1 MAVISEDHIEQVI
14 IKEFIELGYQYINGT
29 DISPDGSM
37 PEREYNEVV
46 LKNRLQ
52 EAIAKLNPNIP
63 YEAQEEALRKVLR
76 ADSPELFQN
85 NYQFHKYL
93 TEGVDVE
100 YRKTDRIAGD
110 KVWLID
116 YENRNNN
123 EFLVINQFTV
133 IEGNTNKRPDVILF
147 VNGLPLVVIE
157 LKNAAD
163 ENANVNAAFN
173 QLQTYKQAIPSLFQ
187 YNALLIA
194 SDGWDALYGSLTS
207 PKQFFVPWKSID
219 GKLVAD
225 ENIPQMEVMAKGML
239 NKEVLP
245 DLIRHF
251 TIFHLNKEKITKI
264 VPRYHQYFAVNKA
277 IEQTKRA
284 TGFSLPP
291 SGGVGGGHGDQRA
304 GVIWHTQGSG
314 KSFSMAFYAGKLV
327 LALNN
332 PTLVILTDR
341 NDLDDQLFDTFSL
354 SQDILRQTPV
364 QAENR
369 DDLKKKLSVTS
380 GGIVFTTIQKFL
392 PEIEEKIDLG
402 NGKFKNIKGQ
412 FEELSDRRN
421 IVVIA
426 DEAHRSQYDFMDG
439 FAKHMRDALPNASF
453 IGFTGTPIEN
463 TDKNTQAVF
472 GDYID
477 VYDIQQAVEDGAT
490 VRIFYEN
497 RLAKINL
504 KEEEIPRVDAEFEE
518 LTESEEVTDQQKL
531 KAKWARL
538 EAIVGNQHR
547 LSLIAADIVKHFE
560 ERNAILDGK
569 AMIVCMSRRIAVDL
583 YAEIIKIKPDWHSD
597 DDAEGTIKVVMTGSS
612 SDPLPFQPHVR
623 NKAKRKALGDRL
635 KDPKDS
641 LKLAIVR
648 DMWLTGFDAP
658 SMHTLYIDKPM
669 KGHNLMQAI
678 ARVNRVY
685 KDKEGGLV
693 VDYIGI
699 ATDLK
704 KALSVYTESG
714 GKGKP
719 AFDQEEAAS
728 VMMSKYEIVAQM
740 FSETPKEPDTSLS
753 PFGGNGKGGGFDY
766 KSFFGLTPKEKL
778 YFPIQA
784 ANYIL
789 GLEDGKARYTNAVT
803 ALSKSFAISVPHP
816 YTSDIRDEVGLF
828 QAIKARIVKVTQ
840 SGKAK
845 SDEEIETAI
854 KQILSDAVAADEVV
868 DIFDAAGI
876 KKPDISILSDEF
888 LAEVK
893 GMQHKNL
900 AFELLKKLLNDEIK
914 TRQTTNIVQSKKFSE
929 MIENA
934 VRSYQNNL
942 ITSAQVIEELIN
954 LAKEI
959 KEADRKGEDLGLD
972 FREFAF
978 YSALEVNDSAVAV
991 LGDDILRHIAREL
1004 VDTVRGNTSIDWTV
1018 RENVQAKMRIAVKR
1032 ILRKHG
1038 YPPDMQEKATETVIE
1053 QAKLMANVFSINTKN
1068 YPKDQDGSFQLA
1080 AEP

>member
-1 MAVISEDHIEQVI
+1 MAAVISEDHIEQIVI
-14 IKEFIELGYQYINGT
+14 QEFIDLGYSYVNGA
-29 DISPDGSM
+29 DISPDGISQ
-37 PEREYNEVV
+37 ERQFDEVV
-46 LKNRLQ
+46 LKQRLQ
-52 EAIAKLNPNIP
+52 AAISKLNPNVP
-63 YEAQEEALRKVLR
+63 FEAQEEAVKKLLRTN
-76 ADSPELFQN
+76 SPNLFQN
-85 NYQFHKYL
+85 NYDVHKYL
-93 TEGVDVE
+93 NDGVDVE
-100 YRKTDRIAGD
+100 YRKGDRIAGD

-116 YENRNNN
+116 YENPNNN
-123 EFLVINQFTV
+123 EYLVVNQFTI
-133 IEGNTNKRPDVILF
+133 IENNVNKRPDIILF
-147 VNGLPLVVIE
+147 INGLPLVVIE
-157 LKNAAD
+157 LKNAVD
-163 ENANVNAAFN
+163 ENATINSAFN
-173 QLQTYKQAIPSLFQ
+173 QLQTYKQAIPSLFL
-187 YNALLIA
+187 YNALLIV

-219 GKLVAD
+219 GKMVAD
-225 ENIPQMEVMAKGML
+225 ENMPQMEVMVKGML

-245 DLIRHF
+245 DLIRHY
-251 TIFHLNKEKITKI
+251 ILFHKNKEEIIKI

-277 IEQTKRA
+277 VETTRKA
-284 TGFSLPP
+284 TAIDGN
-291 SGGVGGGHGDQRA
+291 QRA

-314 KSFSMAFYAGKLV
+314 KSLSMVFYAGKLV

-392 PEIEEKIDLG
+392 PEVIEKIDIG
-402 NGKFKNIKGQ
+402 EGKTKNIKGQ
-412 FEELSDRRN
+412 FEQLSDRRN

-497 RLAKINL
+497 RLAKITL
-504 KEEEIPRVDAEFEE
+504 KEEEKPRVDEEFEE
-518 LTESEEVTDQQKL
+518 LTESEEQSQQHRL
-531 KAKWARL
+531 KSRWARL
-538 EAIVGNQHR
+538 EAIVGNEHR
-547 LSLIAADIVKHFE
+547 LQLIAADIVKHFE
-560 ERNAILDGK
+560 SRNEVMDGK
-569 AMIVCMSRRIAVDL
+569 AMIVCMSRRICVDL
-583 YAEIIKIKPDWHSD
+583 YAQIIKIRPDWHSD
-597 DDAEGTIKVVMTGSS
+597 DDKEGTIKVVMTGSS
-612 SDPLPFQPHVR
+612 SDPLNFQPHVR
-623 NKAKRKALGDRL
+623 NKAKRKALGERL
-635 KDPKDS
+635 KDAKDP

-658 SMHTLYIDKPM
+658 SMHTLYLDKPM
-669 KGHNLMQAI
+669 QGHNLMQAI

-699 ATDLK
+699 ANDLK
-704 KALSVYTESG
+704 RALALYTDSG

-719 AFDQEEAAS
+719 AFNQDEAAD
-728 VMMSKYEIVAQM
+728 VMMGKYEIVSQM
-740 FSETPKEPDTSLS
+740 FSEQPLDKSV
-753 PFGGNGKGGGFDY
+753 KRGFDY
-766 KSFFGLTPKEKL
+766 KSFFSLTPKEKL

-789 GLEDGKARYTNAVT
+789 GLENGKDRFINSVT
-803 ALSKSFAISVPHP
+803 ALSKSFAISVPHQ
-816 YTSDIRDEVGLF
+816 YTIDIRDEVGLF

-840 SGKAK
+840 SGGK
-845 SDEEIETAI
+845 SDEEMETAI
-854 KQILSDAVAADEVV
+854 KQILSDAIVSEDVI

-893 GMQHKNL
+893 GMTHKNL
-900 AFELLKKLLNDEIK
+900 ALELLKKLLKGEIK
-914 TRQTTNIVQSKKFSE
+914 TRTKVNLVQSKKFSE
-929 MIENA
+929 MLDSA
-934 VRSYQNNL
+934 VKNYQNNL
-942 ITSAQVIEELIN
+942 ITSAQVIDEMIR

-959 KEADRKGEDLGLD
+959 KEADRRGEDLGLD
-972 FREFAF
+972 FREYAF
-978 YSALEVNDSAVAV
+978 YSALEVNDSSVAV
-991 LGDDILRHIAREL
+991 LGDEILRHIAREL
-1004 VDTVRGNTSIDWTV
+1004 VDTVRRNTSIDWTV
-1018 RENVQAKMRIAVKR
+1018 RENVQAKMRIAVKK

-1038 YPPDMQEKATETVIE
+1038 YPPDMELKATETVIE
-1053 QAKLMANVFSINTKN
+1053 QAKLLATDYSSASTN
-1068 YPKDQDGSFQLA
+1068 YNLGDVDDLRMV
-1080 AEP
+1080 AEPI

>member
-1 MAVISEDHIEQVI
+1 MAVISEDHIEQI
-14 IKEFIELGYQYINGT
+14 IIQEFIELGYSYVNGA
-29 DISPDGSM
+29 DISPDGITQ
-37 PEREYNEVV
+37 EREFDEVV
-46 LKNRLQ
+46 LKQRLQ
-52 EAIAKLNPNIP
+52 TAIAKLNPNIP
-63 YEAQEEALRKVLR
+63 YEAQEEAIKKVLR
-76 ADSPELFQN
+76 TDSPNLFQN
-85 NYQFHKYL
+85 NYQVHKYL
-93 TEGVDVE
+93 TDGVNVE
-100 YRKTDRIAGD
+100 YRKGDRIVGD

-116 YENRNNN
+116 YENPANN
-123 EFLVINQFTV
+123 EFLVVNQFTI
-133 IEGNTNKRPDVILF
+133 IENNVNKRPDIILF

-157 LKNAAD
+157 LKNAVD
-163 ENANVNAAFN
+163 ENATIHSAFN
-173 QLQTYKQAIPSLFQ
+173 QLQTYKSTIPSLFL
-187 YNALLIA
+187 YNALLII
-194 SDGWDALYGSLTS
+194 SDGWEAMYGSLTS

-219 GKLVAD
+219 GEFVAD
-225 ENIPQMEVMAKGML
+225 ENMPQMEVMAKGML
-239 NKEVLP
+239 NKNVLT
-245 DLIRHF
+245 DLIRHY
-251 TIFHLNKEKITKI
+251 ILFHQNKEQITKI

-277 IEQTKRA
+277 VETTKVA
-284 TGFSLPP
+284 TA
-291 SGGVGGGHGDQRA
+291 VNGDQRA

-314 KSFSMAFYAGKLV
+314 KSLTMVFYAGKLV

-332 PTLVILTDR
+332 PTLVVLTDR
-341 NDLDDQLFDTFSL
+341 NDLDDQLFDTFSQ
-354 SQDILRQTPV
+354 SQDLLRQTPV

-392 PEIEEKIDLG
+392 PEIIDKIDI
-402 NGKFKNIKGQ
+402 GKGKTKNIKGQ
-412 FEELSDRRN
+412 FELLSDRRN

-504 KEEEIPRVDAEFEE
+504 KEEEKPRVDAEFEE
-518 LTESEEVTDQQKL
+518 LTESEEQDDRQKL
-531 KAKWARL
+531 KSRWARL
-538 EAIVGNQHR
+538 EAIVGNEHR
-547 LSLIAADIVKHFE
+547 LELIANDIVKHFE
-560 ERNAILDGK
+560 SRNEILDGK
-569 AMIVCMSRRIAVDL
+569 GMIVCMSRRICVDL
-583 YAEIIKIKPDWHSD
+583 YAQIIKIRPDWHSD
-597 DDAEGTIKVVMTGSS
+597 DDTDGTIKVVMTGSS
-612 SDPLPFQPHVR
+612 SDPLSFQPHVR
-623 NKAKRKALGDRL
+623 NKGKRKAIGERL
-635 KDPKDS
+635 KDPKDK

-669 KGHNLMQAI
+669 QGHNLMQAI

-699 ATDLK
+699 ANDLK
-704 KALSVYTESG
+704 RALALYTDSG

-719 AFDQEEAAS
+719 AFDQDEAAS
-728 VMMSKYEIVAQM
+728 VMMGKYEIVAQM
-740 FSETPKEPDTSLS
+740 FSEQPTDKTVT
-753 PFGGNGKGGGFDY
+753 KGLNY
-766 KSFFGLTPKEKL
+766 KSFFGLTPKQKL
-778 YFPIQA
+778 YFPIEG
-784 ANYIL
+784 ANYVL
-789 GLEDGKARYTNAVT
+789 GLENGKDRFINAVT
-803 ALSKSFAISVPHP
+803 ALSKSFAISVPHA
-816 YTSDIRDEVGLF
+816 YTIDIRDEVGLF

-840 SGKAK
+840 SGKGK

-854 KQILSDAVAADEVV
+854 KQILSDAIVSDGVI

-893 GMQHKNL
+893 GMTHKNL
-900 AFELLKKLLNDEIK
+900 ALELLKKLLKDEIK
-914 TRQTTNIVQSKKFSE
+914 TRNKVNLVQSKKFSE
-929 MIENA
+929 MLESS
-934 VRSYQNNL
+934 VRNYQNNL
-942 ITSAQVIEELIN
+942 ITSAQVIDEMIR

-959 KEADRKGEDLGLD
+959 KDADRRGEDLGLD
-972 FREFAF
+972 FREYAF
-978 YSALEVNDSAVAV
+978 YSALEVNDNSVAV
-991 LGDDILRHIAREL
+991 LGDEILRHIAREL
-1004 VDTVRGNTSIDWTV
+1004 VDTVRKNTSIDWTV
-1018 RENVQAKMRIAVKR
+1018 RENVQAKMRLAIKK

-1038 YPPDMQEKATETVIE
+1038 YPPDMELKAMETVLE
-1053 QAKLMANVFSINTKN
+1053 QAKLLANDFSNNSTYN
-1068 YPKDQDGSFQLA
+1068 LRGEDLGMV

>member
-1 MAVISEDHIEQVI
+1 MAVISEDNIEQI
-14 IKEFIELGYQYINGT
+14 IIQEFIELGYQYINGT

-52 EAIAKLNPNIP
+52 EAIAKLNPTIP
-63 YEAQEEALRKVLR
+63 YEAQQEALRKVLR

-116 YENRNNN
+116 YENPNNN

-163 ENANVNAAFN
+163 ENADVNAAFN

-225 ENIPQMEVMAKGML
+225 ETIPQMEVMAKGML
-239 NKEVLP
+239 NKNVLP

-251 TIFHLNKEKITKI
+251 TIFHQNKEKITKI

-277 IEQTKRA
+277 VEA
-284 TGFSLPP
+284 TRKATAEN
-291 SGGVGGGHGDQRA
+291 GDQRA

-314 KSFSMAFYAGKLV
+314 KSLSMAFYAGKLV

-597 DDAEGTIKVVMTGSS
+597 DDAEGSIKVVMTGSS

-623 NKAKRKALGDRL
+623 NKAKRKALGERL

-740 FSETPKEPDTSLS
+740 FSEQPTDKSQPK
-753 PFGGNGKGGGFDY
+753 GFDY

-1053 QAKLMANVFSINTKN
+1053 QAKLMANVFSINTQN

>member
-1 MAVISEDHIEQVI
+1 MAVISEDNIEQI
-14 IKEFIELGYQYINGT
+14 IIQEFIELGYQYINGT

-52 EAIAKLNPNIP
+52 EAIAKLNPTIP

-76 ADSPELFQN
+76 SDSPELFLN

-100 YRKTDRIAGD
+100 YRKADRIAGD

-116 YENRNNN
+116 YESPSNN
-123 EFLVINQFTV
+123 EFLVVNQFTV
-133 IEGNTNKRPDVILF
+133 IENNTNKRPDVILF

-163 ENANVNAAFN
+163 ENADVSAAFN
-173 QLQTYKQAIPSLFQ
+173 QLQTYKQTIPSLFQ

-219 GKLVAD
+219 GQLVAD

-239 NKEVLP
+239 NKTVLP

-251 TIFHLNKEKITKI
+251 TIFHQNKEKITKI

-277 IEQTKRA
+277 VEA
-284 TGFSLPP
+284 TRKATAEN
-291 SGGVGGGHGDQRA
+291 GDQRA

-314 KSFSMAFYAGKLV
+314 KSLSMAFYAGKLV

-369 DDLKKKLSVTS
+369 DHLKNLLSVTS

-504 KEEEIPRVDAEFEE
+504 KDEEKPRVDADFEE
-518 LTESEEVTDQQKL
+518 LTESEELTDQQKL

-538 EAIVGNQHR
+538 EVIVGNQHR

-569 AMIVCMSRRIAVDL
+569 AMIVCMSRRICVDL

-612 SDPLPFQPHVR
+612 SDPLNFQPHVR
-623 NKAKRKALGDRL
+623 NKPKRKALGDRL

-740 FSETPKEPDTSLS
+740 FEEQPTDKSQPK
-753 PFGGNGKGGGFDY
+753 GFDY

-789 GLEDGKARYTNAVT
+789 GLEDGKARYINAVT

-840 SGKAK
+840 SSKTK

-854 KQILSDAVAADEVV
+854 KQILSDAVVADEVV

-900 AFELLKKLLNDEIK
+900 ALELLKKLLNDEIK
-914 TRQTTNIVQSKKFSE
+914 TRQKTNIVQSKKFSE

-934 VRSYQNNL
+934 VRNYQNNL

-991 LGDDILRHIAREL
+991 LGDEILRHIAREL
-1004 VDTVRGNTSIDWTV
+1004 VDTVRKNTSIDWTV
-1018 RENVQAKMRIAVKR
+1018 RENVQAKMRIAVKK

-1038 YPPDMQEKATETVIE
+1038 YPPDLELKATETVIE
-1053 QAKLMANVFSINTKN
+1053 QAKMMASEFSKTKEYKTN
-1068 YPKDQDGSFQLA
+1068 PSSDISIA
-1080 AEP
+1080 AEPEQ

>member
-1 MAVISEDHIEQVI
+1 MAVISEDHIEQVVI
-14 IKEFIELGYQYINGT
+14 QEFIELGYQYINGT
-29 DISPDGSM
+29 DISTDGSM

-52 EAIAKLNPNIP
+52 EAIAKFNPSIP

-76 ADSPELFQN
+76 SDSPNLFQN
-85 NYQFHKYL
+85 NYTFHKYL
-93 TEGVDVE
+93 TEGVEIE
-100 YRKTDRIAGD
+100 YRKGDRIAGD

-116 YENRNNN
+116 YINPGNN
-123 EFLVINQFTV
+123 EFLVVNQFTV

-157 LKNAAD
+157 LKNATD
-163 ENANVNAAFN
+163 ENATIQSAFN

-187 YNALLIA
+187 YNAMLIA
-194 SDGWDALYGSLTS
+194 SDGWDALYGSLTA

-219 GKLVAD
+219 GKIVAD
-225 ENIPQMEVMAKGML
+225 DNMPQMEVMAKGML
-239 NKEVLP
+239 NKSVLL
-245 DLIRHF
+245 DLVRHF
-251 TIFHLNKEKITKI
+251 TIFHQNKDQITKI
-264 VPRYHQYFAVNKA
+264 IPRYHQYFAVNKA
-277 IEQTKRA
+277 LETTKRA
-284 TGFSLPP
+284 TAEN
-291 SGGVGGGHGDQRA
+291 GDQRA

-314 KSFSMAFYAGKLV
+314 KSLSMVFYAGKLV

-332 PTLVILTDR
+332 PTLVVLTDR
-341 NDLDDQLFDTFSL
+341 NDLDDQLFDTFSA
-354 SQDILRQTPV
+354 SQDLLRQTPV

-369 DDLKKKLSVTS
+369 DHLKSLLSVSS

-402 NGKFKNIKGQ
+402 DGKTKNIKGQ
-412 FEELSDRRN
+412 YEQLSERRN

-439 FAKHMRDALPNASF
+439 FAKHMRDALPYASF

-504 KEEEIPRVDAEFEE
+504 KEEEKPRVDAEFEE
-518 LTESEEVTDQQKL
+518 LTESEELTDRQKL

-538 EAIVGNQHR
+538 EAIVGNPKR
-547 LSLIAADIVKHFE
+547 IALIAQDIVNHFE
-560 ERNAILDGK
+560 SRNAVLDGK
-569 AMIVCMSRRIAVDL
+569 AMIVCMSRRICVDL
-583 YAEIIKIKPDWHSD
+583 YSAIVKIKPEWHSD
-597 DDAEGTIKVVMTGSS
+597 DDDEGVIKVVMTGSS

-623 NKAKRKALGDRL
+623 NKPRRKALGERL
-635 KDPKDS
+635 KDPKDT

-658 SMHTLYIDKPM
+658 ALHTLYIDKPM

-719 AFDQEEAAS
+719 AFDQDEAAE
-728 VMMSKYEIVAQM
+728 VMMGKYEVVAQM
-740 FSETPKEPDTSLS
+740 YSEQQADKSQPK
-753 PFGGNGKGGGFDY
+753 GFDY
-766 KSFFGLTPKEKL
+766 KVFFRLSPKEKL

-789 GLEDGKARYTNAVT
+789 GLENGKERYINAVT
-803 ALSKSFAISVPHP
+803 ALSKAFAISVPHP
-816 YTSDIRDEVGLF
+816 YTIDIRDEVGLF

-840 SGKAK
+840 SGKTK

-854 KQILSDAVAADEVV
+854 KQILSDAVVADEVV

-900 AFELLKKLLNDEIK
+900 ALELLKKLLNDEIK
-914 TRQTTNIVQSKKFSE
+914 TRQKTNLVQSKKFSE
-929 MIENA
+929 MLESA
-934 VRSYQNNL
+934 VRNYQNNL
-942 ITSAQVIEELIN
+942 ITSAQVIEELIK
-954 LAKEI
+954 LAKDI

-978 YSALEVNDSAVAV
+978 YSALEVNDSAVSV
-991 LGDDILRHIAREL
+991 LGDDVLRHIAREL
-1004 VDTVRGNTSIDWTV
+1004 VDTVRRNTSIDWTV
-1018 RENVQAKMRIAVKR
+1018 RENVQAKMRIAVKK

-1038 YPPDMQEKATETVIE
+1038 YPPDLELKATETVIE
-1053 QAKLMANVFSINTKN
+1053 QAKLLADVFSATKTYTLSTDN
-1068 YPKDQDGSFQLA
+1068 NLPIA
-1080 AEP
+1080 AEPNE

>member
-1 MAVISEDHIEQVI
+1 MAAVITEDHIEQIVI
-14 IKEFIELGYQYINGT
+14 QEFVDLGYHYINGA
-29 DISPDGSM
+29 DISPDGSS
-37 PEREYNEVV
+37 PERTYSEVV
-46 LKNRLQ
+46 LKARLQ
-52 EAIAKLNPNIP
+52 AAIAKLNPTIP
-63 YEAQEEALRKVLR
+63 HEAQDEALRKVLR
-76 ADSPELFQN
+76 SNSPELFQN

-100 YRKTDRIAGD
+100 YRKGDRIAGD
-110 KVWLID
+110 KVWLVD
-116 YENRNNN
+116 YNQPNSN
-123 EFLVINQFTV
+123 EFLVVNQFTV
-133 IEGNTNKRPDVILF
+133 IEGNTNKRPDVLLF

-163 ENANVNAAFN
+163 ENATIQAAFN
-173 QLQTYKQAIPSLFQ
+173 QLQTYKQTIPSLFQ

-194 SDGWDALYGSLTS
+194 SDGWEALYGSLTS

-219 GKLVAD
+219 GTLTAPD
-225 ENIPQMEVMAKGML
+225 TLPQIEVMTKGML
-239 NKEVLP
+239 NKRVLL

-251 TIFHLNKEKITKI
+251 TIFHQNKEKITKI
-264 VPRYHQYFAVNKA
+264 IPRYHQYFAVNKA
-277 IEQTKRA
+277 VEATKRA
-284 TGFSLPP
+284 TAQN
-291 SGGVGGGHGDQRA
+291 GDKRA

-314 KSFSMAFYAGKLV
+314 KSLSMAFYAGKLV

-341 NDLDDQLFDTFSL
+341 NDLDDQLFETFSL

-369 DDLKKKLSVTS
+369 DDMKRLLTVTS

-392 PEIEEKIDLG
+392 PEVTERVDMG
-402 NGKFKNIKGQ
+402 NGKFKSIKGQ
-412 FEELSDRRN
+412 FDQLSDRRN

-504 KEEEIPRVDAEFEE
+504 KEEEKPRVDAEFEE
-518 LTESEEVTDQQKL
+518 LTEGEELTDQQKL

-560 ERNAILDGK
+560 ARNAILDGK
-569 AMIVCMSRRIAVDL
+569 AMIVCMSRRICVDL
-583 YAEIIKIKPDWHSD
+583 YAEIVKLRPDWHSD
-597 DDAEGTIKVVMTGSS
+597 DDAEGAIKVVMTGSS
-612 SDPLPFQPHVR
+612 SDPIHYQPHVR
-623 NKAKRKALGDRL
+623 NKQKNKALGDRL
-635 KDPKDS
+635 KDPKDI

-669 KGHNLMQAI
+669 RGHNLMQAI

-685 KDKEGGLV
+685 KDKEGGLI

-699 ATDLK
+699 ANDLK
-704 KALSVYTESG
+704 KALSVYTENG

-719 AFDQEEAAS
+719 AFDQDEAAQ
-728 VMMSKYEIVAQM
+728 VMMSKYELVVEL
-740 FSETPKEPDTSLS
+740 FKEQPTDKTQA
-753 PFGGNGKGGGFDY
+753 KGFDY
-766 KSFFGLTPKEKL
+766 KSFFGLSPKDKL
-778 YFPIQA
+778 SFPIQA
-784 ANYIL
+784 ANFVL
-789 GLEDGKARYTNAVT
+789 GLEDGKARYVNAVT

-816 YTSDIRDEVGLF
+816 YTNDIRDEVGLF
-828 QAIKARIVKVTQ
+828 QAIKARIVKVAQ
-840 SGKAK
+840 SSKTK

-854 KQILSDAVAADEVV
+854 KQILSDAVVADELV

-893 GMQHKNL
+893 GMPHKNL

-914 TRQTTNIVQSKKFSE
+914 ARQKTNLVQSKKFSE

-934 VRSYQNNL
+934 VRNYQNNL
-942 ITSAQVIEELIN
+942 ITSAQVIDELIN

-959 KEADRKGEDLGLD
+959 KEADSKGEELGLD
-972 FREFAF
+972 FREYAF
-978 YSALEVNDSAVAV
+978 YTALEVNDSAVAI
-991 LGDDILRHIAREL
+991 LGNDILRHIAQEL
-1004 VDTVRGNTSIDWTV
+1004 VDTVRKNTSIDWTI

-1032 ILRKHG
+1032 ILRKYG
-1038 YPPDMQEKATETVIE
+1038 YPPDMEEKAVNTVIT
-1053 QAKLMANVFSINTKN
+1053 QAKM
-1068 YPKDQDGSFQLA
+1068 LA
-1080 AEP
+1080 EELGA

>member
-1 MAVISEDHIEQVI
+1 MAVISEDHIEQI
-14 IKEFIELGYQYINGT
+14 IIQEFIDLGYSYVNGA
-29 DISPDGSM
+29 DISPEGTAQ
-37 PEREYNEVV
+37 EREYNEVV
-46 LKNRLQ
+46 LKNRLHT
-52 EAIAKLNPNIP
+52 AISKLNPNVP
-63 YEAQEEALRKVLR
+63 YEAQEEAVKKVLR
-76 ADSPELFQN
+76 TESPNLYQN
-85 NYQFHKYL
+85 NYQVHKYL
-93 TEGVDVE
+93 TDGVDVE
-100 YRKTDRIAGD
+100 YRKGDRIVGD

-116 YENRNNN
+116 YDNPTNN
-123 EFLVINQFTV
+123 EFLVVNQFTI
-133 IEGNTNKRPDVILF
+133 IENNINKRPDLILF

-157 LKNAAD
+157 LKNAVD
-163 ENANVNAAFN
+163 ENATIHSAFN
-173 QLQTYKQAIPSLFQ
+173 QLQTYKQTISSLFL
-187 YNALLIA
+187 YNALLII

-219 GKLVAD
+219 GKMVAD
-225 ENIPQMEVMAKGML
+225 ENMPQMEVMAKGML
-239 NKEVLP
+239 NKNVLP
-245 DLIRHF
+245 DLIRHYI
-251 TIFHLNKEKITKI
+251 IFHQNKEQITKI

-277 IEQTKRA
+277 VETTKVA
-284 TGFSLPP
+284 TA
-291 SGGVGGGHGDQRA
+291 VNGDQRA

-314 KSFSMAFYAGKLV
+314 KSLSMVFYAGKLV

-341 NDLDDQLFDTFSL
+341 NDLDDQLFDTFSQ
-354 SQDILRQTPV
+354 SQDLLRQTPV

-392 PEIEEKIDLG
+392 PEIIDKIDIG
-402 NGKFKNIKGQ
+402 EGKTKNIKGQ
-412 FEELSDRRN
+412 FEQLSDRRN

-472 GDYID
+472 GEYID

-504 KEEEIPRVDAEFEE
+504 KEEEKPRVDAEFEE
-518 LTESEEVTDQQKL
+518 LTENEELTDKQSL
-531 KAKWARL
+531 MSKWGRL
-538 EAIVGNQHR
+538 EAIVGNEHR
-547 LSLIAADIVKHFE
+547 LELIANDIVKHFE
-560 ERNAILDGK
+560 SRNEVLDGK
-569 AMIVCMSRRIAVDL
+569 AMIVCMSRRICVDL
-583 YAEIIKIKPDWHSD
+583 YAQIIKIRPDWHSD
-597 DDAEGTIKVVMTGSS
+597 DDADGTIKVVMTGSS
-612 SDPLPFQPHVR
+612 SDPINFQPHVR
-623 NKAKRKALGDRL
+623 NKAKRKALGERL
-635 KDPKDS
+635 KDPKDK

-669 KGHNLMQAI
+669 QGHNLMQAI

-699 ATDLK
+699 ANDLK
-704 KALSVYTESG
+704 RALALYTDSG

-719 AFDQEEAAS
+719 AFDQDEAAS
-728 VMMSKYEIVAQM
+728 VMMGKYEVVAQM
-740 FSETPKEPDTSLS
+740 FSEQPTDKTVQ
-753 PFGGNGKGGGFDY
+753 KGLNY
-766 KSFFGLTPKEKL
+766 KSFFSMTPKEKL
-778 YFPIQA
+778 YFPIQG
-784 ANYIL
+784 ANYVL
-789 GLEDGKARYTNAVT
+789 GLENGKDRFINAVT
-803 ALSKSFAISVPHP
+803 ELTKSFAISVPHP
-816 YTSDIRDEVGLF
+816 YTIDIRDEVGLF

-840 SGKAK
+840 SGKGK

-854 KQILSDAVAADEVV
+854 KQILSDAIVSDEVI

-893 GMQHKNL
+893 GMTHKNL
-900 AFELLKKLLNDEIK
+900 ALELLKKLLKGEIK
-914 TRQTTNIVQSKKFSE
+914 TRTKVNLVQSKKFSE
-929 MIENA
+929 MLDSS
-934 VRSYQNNL
+934 VKSYQNNL
-942 ITSAQVIEELIN
+942 ITSAQVIDEMIR

-959 KEADRKGEDLGLD
+959 KEADRRGEDLGLD
-972 FREFAF
+972 FREYAF
-978 YSALEVNDSAVAV
+978 YSALEVNDNSVAV
-991 LGDDILRHIAREL
+991 LGDEILRHIAREL
-1004 VDTVRGNTSIDWTV
+1004 VDTIRKNTSIDWTV
-1018 RENVQAKMRIAVKR
+1018 RENVQAKMRLAVKK

-1038 YPPDMQEKATETVIE
+1038 YPPDMELKATETVLE
-1053 QAKLMANVFSINTKN
+1053 QAKLLANDFSSNSTYN
-1068 YPKDQDGSFQLA
+1068 LNGDALGMV

>member
-1 MAVISEDHIEQVI
+1 M
-14 IKEFIELGYQYINGT
+14 
-29 DISPDGSM
+29 
-37 PEREYNEVV
+37 
-46 LKNRLQ
+46 
-52 EAIAKLNPNIP
+52 
-63 YEAQEEALRKVLR
+63 
-76 ADSPELFQN
+76 
-85 NYQFHKYL
+85 
-93 TEGVDVE
+93 
-100 YRKTDRIAGD
+100 
-110 KVWLID
+110 
-116 YENRNNN
+116 
-123 EFLVINQFTV
+123 
-133 IEGNTNKRPDVILF
+133 
-147 VNGLPLVVIE
+147 
-157 LKNAAD
+157 
-163 ENANVNAAFN
+163 
-173 QLQTYKQAIPSLFQ
+173 
-187 YNALLIA
+187 
-194 SDGWDALYGSLTS
+194 
-207 PKQFFVPWKSID
+207 
-219 GKLVAD
+219 
-225 ENIPQMEVMAKGML
+225 
-239 NKEVLP
+239 
-245 DLIRHF
+245 
-251 TIFHLNKEKITKI
+251 
-264 VPRYHQYFAVNKA
+264 
-277 IEQTKRA
+277 
-284 TGFSLPP
+284 
-291 SGGVGGGHGDQRA
+291 
-304 GVIWHTQGSG
+304 
-314 KSFSMAFYAGKLV
+314 
-327 LALNN
+327 
-332 PTLVILTDR
+332 
-341 NDLDDQLFDTFSL
+341 
-354 SQDILRQTPV
+354 
-364 QAENR
+364 
-369 DDLKKKLSVTS
+369 
-380 GGIVFTTIQKFL
+380 FTTIQKFL

-497 RLAKINL
+497 RLAKITL

-569 AMIVCMSRRIAVDL
+569 AMIVCMSRRICVDL
-583 YAEIIKIKPDWHSD
+583 YAAIIKIKPDWHND

-612 SDPLPFQPHVR
+612 SDPLNFQPHVR
-623 NKAKRKALGDRL
+623 NKPKRKALGERL

-728 VMMSKYEIVAQM
+728 VMMSKYEIVAQL
-740 FSETPKEPDTSLS
+740 FEEQPTDKSQPK
-753 PFGGNGKGGGFDY
+753 GFDY

-840 SGKAK
+840 SSKTK

-854 KQILSDAVAADEVV
+854 KQILSDAVVADEVV

-900 AFELLKKLLNDEIK
+900 ALELLKKLLNDEIK
-914 TRQTTNIVQSKKFSE
+914 TRQKTNIVQSKKFSE
-929 MIENA
+929 MIESA
-934 VRSYQNNL
+934 VRNYQNNL

-991 LGDDILRHIAREL
+991 LGDEILRHIAREL
-1004 VDTVRGNTSIDWTV
+1004 VETIRKNSSVDWTV
-1018 RENVQAKMRIAVKR
+1018 RENIQAKMRISVKKL
-1032 ILRKHG
+1032 LRKHG
-1038 YPPDMQEKATETVIE
+1038 YPPDLEKTATETVLE
-1053 QAKLMANVFSINTKN
+1053 QAKMMASEFSKAKEYKIKPDDNM
-1068 YPKDQDGSFQLA
+1068 PIA
-1080 AEP
+1080 AEPEE

>member
-1 MAVISEDHIEQVI
+1 MAVISEDHIEQI
-14 IKEFIELGYQYINGT
+14 IIQEFIELGYSYVNGA
-29 DISPDGSM
+29 DISPEGTAQ
-37 PEREYNEVV
+37 EREYNEVV
-46 LKNRLQ
+46 LKNRLHN
-52 EAIAKLNPNIP
+52 AISKLNPDVP
-63 YEAQEEALRKVLR
+63 YEAQEEAVKKVLR
-76 ADSPELFQN
+76 TDSPNLFQN
-85 NYQFHKYL
+85 NYQVHKYL
-93 TEGVDVE
+93 TDGVDVE
-100 YRKTDRIAGD
+100 YRKGDRIVGD

-116 YENRNNN
+116 YDNPTNN
-123 EFLVINQFTV
+123 EFLVVNQFTI
-133 IEGNTNKRPDVILF
+133 IENNINKRPDLILF

-157 LKNAAD
+157 LKNAVD
-163 ENANVNAAFN
+163 ENATIHSAFN
-173 QLQTYKQAIPSLFQ
+173 QLQTYKQTISSLFL
-187 YNALLIA
+187 YNALLII

-219 GKLVAD
+219 GKMVAD
-225 ENIPQMEVMAKGML
+225 ENMPQMEVMAKGML
-239 NKEVLP
+239 NKNVLP
-245 DLIRHF
+245 DLIRHYI
-251 TIFHLNKEKITKI
+251 IFHQNKEQITKI

-277 IEQTKRA
+277 VETTKVA
-284 TGFSLPP
+284 TA
-291 SGGVGGGHGDQRA
+291 VNGDQRA

-314 KSFSMAFYAGKLV
+314 KSLSMVFYAGKLV

-341 NDLDDQLFDTFSL
+341 NDLDDQLFDTFSQ
-354 SQDILRQTPV
+354 SQDLLRQTPV

-369 DDLKKKLSVTS
+369 EDLKKKLSVTS

-392 PEIEEKIDLG
+392 PEVIDRIDIG
-402 NGKFKNIKGQ
+402 EGKTKNIKGQ
-412 FEELSDRRN
+412 FEQLSDRRN

-472 GDYID
+472 GEYID

-504 KEEEIPRVDAEFEE
+504 KEEEKPRVDAEFEE
-518 LTESEEVTDQQKL
+518 LTENEEQSDKQSL
-531 KAKWARL
+531 MSKWGRL
-538 EAIVGNQHR
+538 EAIVGNEHR
-547 LSLIAADIVKHFE
+547 LELIANDIVKHFE
-560 ERNAILDGK
+560 SRNEVLDGK
-569 AMIVCMSRRIAVDL
+569 AMIVCMSRRICVDL
-583 YAEIIKIKPDWHSD
+583 YAQIIKIRPDWHSD
-597 DDAEGTIKVVMTGSS
+597 DDADGTIKVVMTGSS
-612 SDPLPFQPHVR
+612 SDPLSFQPHVR
-623 NKAKRKALGDRL
+623 NKAKRKALGERL
-635 KDPKDS
+635 KDPKDK

-669 KGHNLMQAI
+669 QGHNLMQAI

-699 ATDLK
+699 ANDLK
-704 KALSVYTESG
+704 RALALYTDSG

-719 AFDQEEAAS
+719 AFDQDEAAS
-728 VMMSKYEIVAQM
+728 VMMGKYEVVAQM
-740 FSETPKEPDTSLS
+740 FSEQPTDKTVQ
-753 PFGGNGKGGGFDY
+753 KGLNY
-766 KSFFGLTPKEKL
+766 KSFFSMTPKEKL
-778 YFPIQA
+778 YFPIQC
-784 ANYIL
+784 ANYVL
-789 GLEDGKARYTNAVT
+789 GLENGKDRFINAVT
-803 ALSKSFAISVPHP
+803 ELTKSFAISVPHP
-816 YTSDIRDEVGLF
+816 YTIDIRDEVGLF

-840 SGKAK
+840 SGKGK

-854 KQILSDAVAADEVV
+854 KQILSDAIVSDEVI

-893 GMQHKNL
+893 GMTHKNL
-900 AFELLKKLLNDEIK
+900 ALELLKKLLKGEIK
-914 TRQTTNIVQSKKFSE
+914 TRTKVNLVQSKKFSE
-929 MIENA
+929 MLDSS
-934 VRSYQNNL
+934 VKSYQNNL
-942 ITSAQVIEELIN
+942 ITSAQVIDEMIR

-959 KEADRKGEDLGLD
+959 KEADRRGEDLGLD
-972 FREFAF
+972 FREYAF
-978 YSALEVNDSAVAV
+978 YSALEVNDNSVAV
-991 LGDDILRHIAREL
+991 LGDEILRHIAREL
-1004 VDTVRGNTSIDWTV
+1004 VDTIRKNTSIDWTV
-1018 RENVQAKMRIAVKR
+1018 RENVQAKMRLAVKK

-1038 YPPDMQEKATETVIE
+1038 YPPDMELKATETVLE
-1053 QAKLMANVFSINTKN
+1053 QAKLLANDFSSNSTYN
-1068 YPKDQDGSFQLA
+1068 LNGDALGMV

>member
-1 MAVISEDHIEQVI
+1 MAAVISEDHIEQIVI
-14 IKEFIELGYQYINGT
+14 QEFIDLGYSYVNGA
-29 DISPDGSM
+29 DISPDGISQ
-37 PEREYNEVV
+37 EREFDEVV
-46 LKNRLQ
+46 LKQRLQ
-52 EAIAKLNPNIP
+52 TAIAKLNPNVP
-63 YEAQEEALRKVLR
+63 HEAQEEAIKKVLR
-76 ADSPELFQN
+76 TDSPNLFQN
-85 NYQFHKYL
+85 NYQVHKYL
-93 TEGVDVE
+93 TDGVDVE
-100 YRKTDRIAGD
+100 YRKGDRIAGD

-116 YENRNNN
+116 YEKPINN
-123 EFLVINQFTV
+123 EYLVVNQFTI
-133 IEGNTNKRPDVILF
+133 IENNVNKRPDIILF

-157 LKNAAD
+157 LKNAVD
-163 ENANVNAAFN
+163 ENATIHSAFN
-173 QLQTYKQAIPSLFQ
+173 QLQTYKQTISSLFL
-187 YNALLIA
+187 YNALLII

-219 GKLVAD
+219 GKMVAD
-225 ENIPQMEVMAKGML
+225 ENMPQMEVMVKGML

-245 DLIRHF
+245 DLIRHYI
-251 TIFHLNKEKITKI
+251 IFHQNKEEIIKI

-277 IEQTKRA
+277 VETTKVA
-284 TGFSLPP
+284 TAIN
-291 SGGVGGGHGDQRA
+291 GDQRA

-314 KSFSMAFYAGKLV
+314 KSLSMVFYAGKLV

-341 NDLDDQLFDTFSL
+341 NDLDDQLFDTFSQ
-354 SQDILRQTPV
+354 SQDLLRQTPV

-392 PEIEEKIDLG
+392 PEIVEKIDIG
-402 NGKFKNIKGQ
+402 DGKTKNIKGQ
-412 FEELSDRRN
+412 FEQLSDRRN

-504 KEEEIPRVDAEFEE
+504 KEEDKPRVDAEFEE
-518 LTESEEVTDQQKL
+518 LTESEEQDDRQKL
-531 KAKWARL
+531 KSRWARL
-538 EAIVGNQHR
+538 EAIVGNEHR
-547 LSLIAADIVKHFE
+547 LELIANDIVKHFE
-560 ERNAILDGK
+560 SRNEILDGK
-569 AMIVCMSRRIAVDL
+569 GMIVCMSRRICVDL
-583 YAEIIKIKPDWHSD
+583 YAQIIKIRPDWHSD
-597 DDAEGTIKVVMTGSS
+597 DDTDGTIKVVMTGSS
-612 SDPLPFQPHVR
+612 SDPLNFQPHVR
-623 NKAKRKALGDRL
+623 NKGKRKALGERL
-635 KDPKDS
+635 KDPKDK

-658 SMHTLYIDKPM
+658 SMHTLYLDKPM
-669 KGHNLMQAI
+669 QGHNLMQAI

-699 ATDLK
+699 ANDLK
-704 KALSVYTESG
+704 RALALYTDSG

-719 AFDQEEAAS
+719 AFDQDEAAS
-728 VMMSKYEIVAQM
+728 VMMGKYEIVAQM
-740 FSETPKEPDTSLS
+740 FSEQPTDKTVQ
-753 PFGGNGKGGGFDY
+753 KGLNY

-789 GLEDGKARYTNAVT
+789 GLENGKDRYINSVT

-816 YTSDIRDEVGLF
+816 YTIDIRDEVGLF

-840 SGKAK
+840 SGKGK

-854 KQILSDAVAADEVV
+854 KQILSDAIVSDEVI

-893 GMQHKNL
+893 GMTHKNL
-900 AFELLKKLLNDEIK
+900 ALELLKKLLKDEIK
-914 TRQTTNIVQSKKFSE
+914 TRNKVNLVQSKKFSE
-929 MIENA
+929 MLDSS
-934 VRSYQNNL
+934 VRNYQNNL
-942 ITSAQVIEELIN
+942 ITSAQVIDEMIR

-959 KEADRKGEDLGLD
+959 KDADRRGENLGLD
-972 FREFAF
+972 FREYAF
-978 YSALEVNDSAVAV
+978 YSALEVNDNSVAV

-1004 VDTVRGNTSIDWTV
+1004 VDTVRRNTSIDWTV
-1018 RENVQAKMRIAVKR
+1018 RENVQAKMRIAVKK

-1038 YPPDMQEKATETVIE
+1038 YPPDMELKATETVIE
-1053 QAKLMANVFSINTKN
+1053 QAKLLANDFSSKLYESGSN
-1068 YPKDQDGSFQLA
+1068 YYSMV
-1080 AEP
+1080 AEPEN